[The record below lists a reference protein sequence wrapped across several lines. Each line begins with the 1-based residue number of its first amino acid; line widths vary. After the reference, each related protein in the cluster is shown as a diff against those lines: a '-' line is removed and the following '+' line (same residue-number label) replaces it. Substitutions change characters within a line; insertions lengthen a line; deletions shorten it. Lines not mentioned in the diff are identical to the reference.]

1 MDKTDFT
8 SMKSGFDPLQAP
20 VDDDFKKNTTA
31 IVVAYGTEA
40 LKTAAKYVS
49 HSGRNV
55 VTPEDIKRSMML
67 EMFLFNKRPNL
78 LETAA
83 EIKNEIYGDV
93 DLDDDEEIENM
104 IIDNDEELEDEFE
117 ESECDCAMCKCLNT
131 IYSRWDTFEPQTL
144 FETVFKKHIENIN

>member
-1 MDKTDFT
+1 
-8 SMKSGFDPLQAP
+8 
-20 VDDDFKKNTTA
+20 
-31 IVVAYGTEA
+31 
-40 LKTAAKYVS
+40 
-49 HSGRNV
+49 
-55 VTPEDIKRSMML
+55 
-67 EMFLFNKRPNL
+67 MFLFNKRPNL

-93 DLDDDEEIENM
+93 DLDDEEEIENM
-104 IIDNDEELEDEFE
+104 IIDNDEDTEDEFE